1 MVNKFLNTKKKIH
14 YQHLIQFFK
23 INQFIDFPSDYYKDM
38 KKHQSRN
45 EPIKIQSHICH
56 IFFTT

>member
-1 MVNKFLNTKKKIH
+1 MLNHKKKIH
-14 YQHLIQFFK
+14 YQHLIQFLK
-23 INQFIDFPSDYYKDM
+23 INQFIDFPSDYKDM

-56 IFFTT
+56 IFYTT